1 MARPTN
7 IDRSLN
13 DLVDHSKDAI
23 ENVDAMTTWA
33 ERQMEIARNTFDK
46 PRQAQLAELFLHLSL
61 MSQTV
66 AKINHTAQE
75 AKNGNYA
82 NFDS

>member
-1 MARPTN
+1 MARLTN
-7 IDRSLN
+7 VERSLN
-13 DLVDHSKDAI
+13 DLVAHSKDAI
-23 ENVDAMTTWA
+23 EKVDAMTTWA
-33 ERQMEIARNTFDK
+33 EKQMEISRNTFDK
-46 PRQAQLAELFLHLSL
+46 PRQAQLAELFLHLSR

-82 NFDS
+82 DFD